1 MDLSLM
7 RREYMH
13 AGLARQDLQ
22 ANPLDQFADW
32 FATAESNQLD
42 IANAMTLATV
52 DAQGMPSLRTVLLK
66 AVEQGGFVFYTH
78 YNSQKGQEIAANPQA
93 ALLFQW
99 LSLERQIRVQGS
111 VEKISSAD
119 SAAYFAT
126 RPRGSQLAVWCAPQS
141 TALASRTTLTT
152 AFEDAEARFADQT
165 TIPMPDDWGGYRLIP
180 NRLEF
185 WQGRENRLHD
195 RFVYQRTDHD
205 WHIQR
210 LAP

>member
-1 MDLSLM
+1 MDLSFM
-7 RREYMH
+7 RREYMR
-13 AGLARQDLQ
+13 AGLTRQVLQ

-32 FATAESNQLD
+32 FSTAEKHNLD

-66 AVEQGGFVFYTH
+66 AVEQEGFVFYTH

-99 LSLERQIRVQGS
+99 LSLERQIRIQGR
-111 VEKISSAD
+111 VEKISVAD

-141 TALASRTTLTT
+141 TELASRATLTT
-152 AFEDAEARFADQT
+152 AFDAIEARFADQP
-165 TIPMPDDWGGYRLIP
+165 IPMPDDWGGYRLMP
-180 NRLEF
+180 SRLEF

>member
-1 MDLSLM
+1 MDLSDM
-7 RREYMH
+7 RREYRQ
-13 AGLARQDLQ
+13 AGLAHKDLDT
-22 ANPLDQFADW
+22 NPLNQFADW
-32 FATAESNQLD
+32 FKTAEANHLD

-52 DAQGMPSLRTVLLK
+52 NPQGMPSLRTVLLK

-99 LSLERQIRVQGS
+99 LSLERQIKVQGRI
-111 VEKISSAD
+111 ETISPAE

-141 TALASRTTLTT
+141 AEIASRATLTT
-152 AFEDAEARFADQT
+152 AFQDVEARFADQP
-165 TIPMPDDWGGYRLIP
+165 IPMPTDWGGYRLIP
-180 NRLEF
+180 SQLEF

-195 RFVYQRTDHD
+195 RFVYQRTDQA